1 MPLWAELFN
10 RNSAMEIKRD
20 VYLDRLVSSMWN
32 GQVKVITGIRRCGK
46 SYLLHVL
53 FKNYLLEKGAMPEN
67 IISIELDLLR
77 DIRFRNPLELS
88 SFVVSRIKDKAEK
101 FYLFIDE
108 IQLSDEVKNPYNPE
122 GKKITF
128 YDVLNDFREYQ
139 NLDVYVTGSNSK
151 MLSSDILTEFRG
163 RSDEIRVHPLSFAE
177 FLSVYDGE
185 KSDAFEEYCF
195 YGGLPFVLSKS
206 DESAKMEY
214 LSTLFSEV
222 YIKDIVER
230 KKIEREDVL
239 SKILNLICSSVG
251 SLTNPKKIADT
262 LRSKEKTEVS
272 DVTVSSYI
280 KHLEDA
286 FLISEAKR
294 YDVRG
299 KSYFD
304 FPSKFYCEDVGLRNA
319 RIGFR
324 QQEMT
329 HIMENV
335 VYNELKIRGFL
346 VDVGVVY
353 SRELNQNKNSVR
365 VPREIDFVASKG
377 GKKVYV
383 QSAFALQT
391 EEKTASELKPF
402 SLTGDSFPKIIVR
415 GDIRKR
421 WYDEN
426 GILNI
431 GITDFLLDKNLF

>member
-1 MPLWAELFN
+1 
-10 RNSAMEIKRD
+10 
-20 VYLDRLVSSMWN
+20 
-32 GQVKVITGIRRCGK
+32 
-46 SYLLHVL
+46 
-53 FKNYLLEKGAMPEN
+53 
-67 IISIELDLLR
+67 
-77 DIRFRNPLELS
+77 
-88 SFVVSRIKDKAEK
+88 
-101 FYLFIDE
+101 
-108 IQLSDEVKNPYNPE
+108 
-122 GKKITF
+122 
-128 YDVLNDFREYQ
+128 
-139 NLDVYVTGSNSK
+139 

-163 RSDEIRVHPLSFAE
+163 RSDEIRVHLLSFAE
-177 FLSVYDGE
+177 FLSAYDDDKAE
-185 KSDAFEEYCF
+185 AFEEYCF

-206 DESAKMEY
+206 GDGGKMEY

-230 KKIEREDVL
+230 KKIEREDVV
-239 SKILNLICSSVG
+239 SKILDLICSSVG

-262 LRSKEKTEVS
+262 LRSKENTEVS

-286 FLISEAKR
+286 FLVSEAKR

-365 VPREIDFVASKG
+365 VPREIDFVAFKG
-377 GKKVYV
+377 GKKVYI

-402 SLTGDSFPKIIVR
+402 SLTGDLFPKIIVC

-431 GITDFLLDKNLF
+431 GITDFLLAKDLF